1 MATERNIK
9 NILDYIDNVELEM
22 LKNDIEY
29 TKKYLEE
36 AGVNIIDEQDYAVQ
50 YMKKIKFMAKA
61 VSNKK
66 QEQSLLERAIEIVKK
81 SIQEN
86 AQQTT
91 VTLISMLQSK
101 TPSLQYRKL
110 EEWTDEEIRDVLTD
124 VDLVKFM
131 EELDK
136 ENS

>member
-1 MATERNIK
+1 MATEKNNK
-9 NILDYIDNVELEM
+9 NILDYIDNVELEI
-22 LKNDIEY
+22 LKDDIEY

-36 AGVNIIDEQDYAVQ
+36 EGVNIIGEQAFAVQ

-61 VSNKK
+61 MSNKK
-66 QEQSLLERAIEIVKK
+66 QEQSLLEKAIEIVKK

-86 AQQTT
+86 VQKTT
-91 VTLISMLQSK
+91 ETLISMLQSK
-101 TPSLQYRKL
+101 TPSFQYRKL

-124 VDLVKFM
+124 VDLVRFM

>member
-1 MATERNIK
+1 MATEKNNK
-9 NILDYIDNVELEM
+9 NILDYIENVELEM

-29 TKKYLEE
+29 TKKYLEDE
-36 AGVNIIDEQDYAVQ
+36 GVNIVEEQDYAAQ

-61 VSNKK
+61 MSNKK
-66 QEQSLLERAIEIVKK
+66 QELSLMEKAIEIVKK

-86 AQQTT
+86 AQKTT
-91 VTLISMLQSK
+91 ETLISMLQSK
-101 TPSLQYRKL
+101 TPSFQYRKL

-124 VDLVKFM
+124 VDLVTLM

-136 ENS
+136 

>member
-1 MATERNIK
+1 MATEKNNK

-22 LKNDIEY
+22 LKDDIEY

-36 AGVNIIDEQDYAVQ
+36 EGVNVVEEQDYADR
-50 YMKKIKFMAKA
+50 YMKRIKFMAKA
-61 VSNKK
+61 FTNKK
-66 QEQSLLERAIEIVKK
+66 QEESLLGKAIEIVKK

-86 AQQTT
+86 AQKTT
-91 VTLISMLQSK
+91 ETLISMLQSK
-101 TPSLQYRKL
+101 TPSFQYRKL
-110 EEWTDEEIRDVLTD
+110 EEWTDEEIRDVLRD
-124 VDLVKFM
+124 VDLVKLM